1 MKARINYKSKKTI
14 IIISVA
20 LVLLIVAITG
30 TVAFVKGN
38 RNASAAVNV
47 DSSSS
52 SQNGENNNGTNAGL
66 QNNGDQNNG
75 ETVND
80 KENLPNAGNNANP
93 EETEN
98 NLNSANTG
106 NNGDNSSNTNG
117 GTTGAT
123 TGNGSTNG
131 TSNRNNGSSTT
142 TTTGGANVP
151 NQDYT
156 QTTVIPGRENVLVEQ
171 NTEIGW
177 SPISVAAYTA
187 ASRLK
192 VHKPDLELQKYAYLD
207 GDSLEELPV
216 NTAVQKGETITY
228 VIKITNK
235 GNEDA
240 KNIRTIDEIP
250 EGTELVSISEGGALN
265 NEGKIAWKNDIKAG
279 ETVTV
284 SFKAKVTADSVN
296 LIKNT
301 AKVNGEETPE
311 TKTPIITAVKTAN
324 VVTTIDKEEV
334 LEDRYAKVGE
344 TIRYTI
350 TVKNT
355 SEVDGTTVI
364 TDIIP
369 DGTTL
374 VDGTITENGKFDKE
388 NKTITWNNVV
398 VPANSEV
405 SVNFDV
411 VVNAKTIAG
420 EDVKSVKN
428 TATIGN
434 TPTEEVETKVANITT
449 VKTSEGIHADGTPV
463 TEENPLHELDRITY
477 TLTAT
482 NNGNGKGT
490 VKISDT
496 VPEGTTLVA
505 DSIKI
510 GNDTY
515 TEKELNEGIDVTLE
529 AGEKKSITFIVT
541 INPFKDEK
549 IVVRNADAKQDE
561 KEVPP
566 TDDEVIKEYVSI
578 DVNKEF
584 VDKENVD
591 ELRPTE
597 IVVALYKNA
606 GDATH
611 IDTRTL
617 NEQNNW
623 KASFTNLDKYDFE
636 TQELIKYDAK
646 ELNVDKN
653 YTASYEKNKEKN
665 NITLKITN
673 TLKYESVLTN
683 ITANKVWNDNE
694 NKVGAR
700 KSVTFELYADGV
712 ATGKTQTATADDWTV
727 EFKNVQKYN
736 KDGSEI
742 KYTVI
747 ETTQVEHY
755 NKPAYSD
762 NGLTVTN
769 TIDYTTFKTRVVAT
783 KKWIDPENAKRPE
796 VTINLYQ
803 NGSEDVYATYT
814 LKNGETLHEFT
825 NLQKYDEN
833 GNEYLYTVEEAEV
846 EGYTPEYSNDTL
858 TITNVINQENTVT
871 ISGKKTWIAPAGTTY
886 PTITIKLYKNGIFEN
901 KVELTNGTTNYEFN
915 NLPKYKVDE
924 NGQYELD
931 ENGNV
936 QLNKYTVEEDA
947 VDGYTSV
954 KAQNGFDFIN
964 TINQEK
970 ITINGTKTWID
981 PQGTTHDPI
990 TINLLRDGK
999 KINSTT
1005 LANGTTSYEF
1015 KDLDRYDLSDG
1026 HEYVYKVEEIN
1037 VKGYQT
1043 SYAGEY
1049 NEQIT
1054 NTINQEKLSINGT
1067 KTWIDPQ
1074 GTTHNPI
1081 TINLLRDGKNV
1092 DHVTLA
1098 NGTTTYKFEN
1108 LDKFAQ
1114 DGHIYKYT
1122 IVEEAVEGYTP
1133 TYSGEYNENITNTI
1147 NQDNTVSVTGV
1158 KIWVD
1163 PQGTTHNP
1171 ITINLLRDGKNVD
1184 HVTLAN
1190 GTTNYKFENLDKY
1203 APDGHIYKYTVS
1215 EDAVDGYQTTY
1226 GENTITNTINQEK
1239 LSINGTKTW
1248 IDPQGT
1254 EHKEITVNLLRDN
1267 EKVNFVTLANGIT
1280 NYEFKDLEKYAPDGH
1295 IYKYKVEEENVS
1307 GYTTSYT
1314 GEYNENITNT
1324 INQEKVSING
1334 EKKWVAPTGTKFP
1347 TITINL
1353 LRDGEKIDSKELVN
1367 GTTSYSFENL
1377 DRYDLINGHEYEY
1390 TVSEEKVEGYTTSYS
1405 DDKKSTITNT
1415 IEQKYKTISGT
1426 KTWIAPA
1433 GTIYPNIEIT
1443 LYRNGE
1449 EYKTITLES
1458 GKTSYEFK
1466 DLETYAPDGSIYN
1479 YSVEET
1485 KLSNYTSEKAEN
1497 GVDFINTIKQ
1507 EQVSVRGSKTWVIP
1521 AGKIVPT
1528 ITINLLR
1535 DGEKVNSVELT
1546 NGTTSY
1552 SFENLDRYDLTDGHE
1567 YKYTVSEGTVEGYKS
1582 EQNENNFTNTI
1593 EQDNTVIVSGNKTWV
1608 TPAGTT
1614 HPTVTINLLKN
1625 GEQYKTTTIANGNTT
1640 YEFTG
1645 LPKYKTDANGNF
1657 VLDVNGNIELNEYTV
1672 EEAELN
1678 GYTSEKAANGVDFV
1692 NTIDQELISISGEKT
1707 WVDPEGTTLVHPE
1720 ITINLIKNGTKASAI
1735 KLANGNTK
1743 YEFTELPKYKTD
1755 ENGKYVLDSNGN
1767 VQLNRYTIEEE
1778 NVRNYTTSYNGYN
1791 ITNTFNQDIQ
1801 GTVEITT
1808 TTTSQTSVKTPL
1820 DVVFVL
1826 DISGSMND
1834 NDKDKTM
1841 VDSVNTAISTI
1852 MNENPESRIGVVAY
1866 SSTYNSSLANANNAT
1881 TLLPLGKY
1889 TPKTTGKYLTLQE
1902 GVLRGNNEKYDTI
1915 TTNVNEKKNQTL
1927 NVYGGTYTQ
1936 AGIKEGAGILTS
1948 ANTKF
1953 TTTVNGKQ
1961 KEITR
1966 TPVMILL
1973 SDGDPTY
1980 YNENY
1985 TTLSGKKYGNGSD
1998 TTENEAYYTIK
2009 TANYY
2014 KQQITSHYYGTTGT
2028 KSKFYTIGLNLSG
2041 TLSETILNP
2050 TSENVNKCNDE
2061 GTEGGYFTW
2070 RNVKGKLYDKIIAD
2084 GSAGKYSYADQ
2095 SYVGSMTTSDL
2106 QSIFNTI
2113 INDNSTSTE
2122 TRDITVEE
2130 SDARRVNLEGI
2141 DTSKEFTLTIGS
2153 HSYNFAQAQTAG
2165 YVKGNNT
2172 DGYYVDISN
2181 VAKGTTISI
2190 SYNK

>member
-1 MKARINYKSKKTI
+1 MKARINYRSKRTI
-14 IIISVA
+14 IIISIAV
-20 LVLLIVAITG
+20 VLLIAAIAG

-38 RNASAAVNV
+38 KDAAAAMPDDNHGT
-47 DSSSS
+47 
-52 SQNGENNNGTNAGL
+52 SQNDGTNAGL
-66 QNNGDQNNG
+66 PNNGDQNDGSDQNNDGTTLPTDGDNTNPADSNNNDNNG
-75 ETVND
+75 STTND
-80 KENLPNAGNNANP
+80 GTTGTNGANGSTTGTTNGANTGANAGTTTGTTTAGNN
-93 EETEN
+93 
-98 NLNSANTG
+98 
-106 NNGDNSSNTNG
+106 
-117 GTTGAT
+117 
-123 TGNGSTNG
+123 
-131 TSNRNNGSSTT
+131 
-142 TTTGGANVP
+142 GANVP
-151 NQDYT
+151 NQDYAQT
-156 QTTVIPGRENVLVEQ
+156 TTVITENPWEKK
-171 NTEIGW
+171 EIGW

-187 ASRLK
+187 ASKLK
-192 VHKPDLELQKYAYLD
+192 VHKPDLDLQKYAYLD

-235 GNEDA
+235 GNEDT
-240 KNIRTIDEIP
+240 NGIRTIDSIP
-250 EGTELVSISEGGALN
+250 EGTELASISEGGALN
-265 NEGKIAWKNDIKAG
+265 NDGKIVWKNDIKAG
-279 ETVTV
+279 KTVTV
-284 SFKAKVTADSVN
+284 SFKVIVTADSID
-296 LIKNT
+296 LINNI

-311 TKTPIITAVKTAN
+311 TKTPVITANKTAQ
-324 VVTTIDKEEV
+324 VVTIVDKEEV
-334 LEDRYAKVGE
+334 LENRDAKVGE

-350 TVKNT
+350 TAKNT
-355 SEVDGTTVI
+355 TEVDGTTVI
-364 TDIIP
+364 KDSIP
-369 DGTTL
+369 DGTSF
-374 VDGTITENGKFDKE
+374 VDGTITEKGNFDKE
-388 NKTITWNNVV
+388 NGTITWNNVV
-398 VPANSEV
+398 VPAKGEV
-405 SVNFDV
+405 SVSFDV
-411 VVNAKTIAG
+411 VVNEKTTAG
-420 EDVKSVKN
+420 EVVKSVSN

-482 NNGNGKGT
+482 NNGNGNGT

-653 YTASYEKNKEKN
+653 YTASYEKNQEKN

-769 TIDYTTFKTRVVAT
+769 TIDYTTFKTSVVAT

-858 TITNVINQENTVT
+858 TITNVINQENTVK
-871 ISGKKTWIAPAGTTY
+871 ISGTKTWIAPEGKAF

-936 QLNKYTVEEDA
+936 QLNVYTVEEAD
-947 VDGYTSV
+947 VKGYTSK
-954 KAQNGFDFIN
+954 KAENGFDFTN

-970 ITINGTKTWID
+970 IT
-981 PQGTTHDPI
+981 
-990 TINLLRDGK
+990 
-999 KINSTT
+999 
-1005 LANGTTSYEF
+1005 
-1015 KDLDRYDLSDG
+1015 
-1026 HEYVYKVEEIN
+1026 
-1037 VKGYQT
+1037 
-1043 SYAGEY
+1043 
-1049 NEQIT
+1049 
-1054 NTINQEKLSINGT
+1054 
-1067 KTWIDPQ
+1067 
-1074 GTTHNPI
+1074 
-1081 TINLLRDGKNV
+1081 
-1092 DHVTLA
+1092 
-1098 NGTTTYKFEN
+1098 
-1108 LDKFAQ
+1108 
-1114 DGHIYKYT
+1114 
-1122 IVEEAVEGYTP
+1122 
-1133 TYSGEYNENITNTI
+1133 
-1147 NQDNTVSVTGV
+1147 
-1158 KIWVD
+1158 
-1163 PQGTTHNP
+1163 
-1171 ITINLLRDGKNVD
+1171 
-1184 HVTLAN
+1184 
-1190 GTTNYKFENLDKY
+1190 
-1203 APDGHIYKYTVS
+1203 
-1215 EDAVDGYQTTY
+1215 
-1226 GENTITNTINQEK
+1226 
-1239 LSINGTKTW
+1239 INGTKTW

-1267 EKVNFVTLANGIT
+1267 EKVNSVTLANGTT
-1280 NYEFKDLEKYAPDGH
+1280 NYEFKDLDKYATDGH
-1295 IYKYKVEEENVS
+1295 IYNYKVEEENVS
-1307 GYTTSYT
+1307 GYTTSYA
-1314 GEYNENITNT
+1314 GEYNKNITNT

-1353 LRDGEKIDSKELVN
+1353 LRDGEKVDSKELVN

-1449 EYKTITLES
+1449 EYKTIKLES

-1466 DLETYAPDGSIYN
+1466 DLETYAPDGSVYN

-1567 YKYTVSEGTVEGYKS
+1567 YKYTVSEDTVEGYKS

-1720 ITINLIKNGTKASAI
+1720 ITINLIKNGTKASTI

>member
-20 LVLLIVAITG
+20 LVLLIAAITG

-52 SQNGENNNGTNAGL
+52 SQNGENNNVTNAGL
-66 QNNGDQNNG
+66 PNNGDQNNG

-80 KENLPNAGNNANP
+80 KENLPDA
-93 EETEN
+93 
-98 NLNSANTG
+98 G
-106 NNGDNSSNTNG
+106 NNGDDSSNTNG

-207 GDSLEELPV
+207 GDALEELPV

-265 NEGKIAWKNDIKAG
+265 NDGKIVWKNDIKAG
-279 ETVTV
+279 KTVTV
-284 SFKAKVTADSVN
+284 SFKVIVTADSID
-296 LIKNT
+296 LINNI

-311 TKTPIITAVKTAN
+311 TKTPVITANKTAQ
-324 VVTTIDKEEV
+324 VVTIVDKEEV
-334 LEDRYAKVGE
+334 LENRDAKVGE

-350 TVKNT
+350 TAKNT
-355 SEVDGTTVI
+355 TEVDGTTVI
-364 TDIIP
+364 KDSIP
-369 DGTTL
+369 DGTSF
-374 VDGTITENGKFDKE
+374 VDGTITEKGNFDKE
-388 NKTITWNNVV
+388 NGTITWNNVV
-398 VPANSEV
+398 VPAKGEV
-405 SVNFDV
+405 SVSFDV
-411 VVNAKTIAG
+411 VVNEKTTAG
-420 EDVKSVKN
+420 EVVKSVSN

-482 NNGNGKGT
+482 NNGNGNGT

-510 GNDTY
+510 ENDTY
-515 TEKELNEGIDVTLE
+515 TEKELNEGIDVNLE

-646 ELNVDKN
+646 ELDVDKN
-653 YTASYEKNKEKN
+653 YTASYEKNQEKN

-769 TIDYTTFKTRVVAT
+769 TIDYTTFKTSVVAT

-825 NLQKYDEN
+825 NLPKYDEN

-858 TITNVINQENTVT
+858 TITNVINQENTVK
-871 ISGKKTWIAPAGTTY
+871 ISGTKTWIAPEGKAF

-936 QLNKYTVEEDA
+936 QLNVYTVEEAD
-947 VDGYTSV
+947 VKGYTSK
-954 KAQNGFDFIN
+954 KAENGFDFTN

-970 ITINGTKTWID
+970 ITIM
-981 PQGTTHDPI
+981 
-990 TINLLRDGK
+990 
-999 KINSTT
+999 
-1005 LANGTTSYEF
+1005 
-1015 KDLDRYDLSDG
+1015 
-1026 HEYVYKVEEIN
+1026 
-1037 VKGYQT
+1037 
-1043 SYAGEY
+1043 
-1049 NEQIT
+1049 
-1054 NTINQEKLSINGT
+1054 
-1067 KTWIDPQ
+1067 
-1074 GTTHNPI
+1074 
-1081 TINLLRDGKNV
+1081 
-1092 DHVTLA
+1092 
-1098 NGTTTYKFEN
+1098 
-1108 LDKFAQ
+1108 
-1114 DGHIYKYT
+1114 
-1122 IVEEAVEGYTP
+1122 
-1133 TYSGEYNENITNTI
+1133 
-1147 NQDNTVSVTGV
+1147 
-1158 KIWVD
+1158 
-1163 PQGTTHNP
+1163 
-1171 ITINLLRDGKNVD
+1171 
-1184 HVTLAN
+1184 
-1190 GTTNYKFENLDKY
+1190 
-1203 APDGHIYKYTVS
+1203 
-1215 EDAVDGYQTTY
+1215 
-1226 GENTITNTINQEK
+1226 
-1239 LSINGTKTW
+1239 
-1248 IDPQGT
+1248 
-1254 EHKEITVNLLRDN
+1254 
-1267 EKVNFVTLANGIT
+1267 
-1280 NYEFKDLEKYAPDGH
+1280 
-1295 IYKYKVEEENVS
+1295 
-1307 GYTTSYT
+1307 
-1314 GEYNENITNT
+1314 
-1324 INQEKVSING
+1324 
-1334 EKKWVAPTGTKFP
+1334 
-1347 TITINL
+1347 
-1353 LRDGEKIDSKELVN
+1353 
-1367 GTTSYSFENL
+1367 
-1377 DRYDLINGHEYEY
+1377 
-1390 TVSEEKVEGYTTSYS
+1390 
-1405 DDKKSTITNT
+1405 
-1415 IEQKYKTISGT
+1415 EQKPG
-1426 KTWIAPA
+1426 
-1433 GTIYPNIEIT
+1433 
-1443 LYRNGE
+1443 
-1449 EYKTITLES
+1449 
-1458 GKTSYEFK
+1458 
-1466 DLETYAPDGSIYN
+1466 
-1479 YSVEET
+1479 
-1485 KLSNYTSEKAEN
+1485 
-1497 GVDFINTIKQ
+1497 
-1507 EQVSVRGSKTWVIP
+1507 
-1521 AGKIVPT
+1521 
-1528 ITINLLR
+1528 
-1535 DGEKVNSVELT
+1535 
-1546 NGTTSY
+1546 
-1552 SFENLDRYDLTDGHE
+1552 
-1567 YKYTVSEGTVEGYKS
+1567 
-1582 EQNENNFTNTI
+1582 
-1593 EQDNTVIVSGNKTWV
+1593 
-1608 TPAGTT
+1608 
-1614 HPTVTINLLKN
+1614 
-1625 GEQYKTTTIANGNTT
+1625 
-1640 YEFTG
+1640 
-1645 LPKYKTDANGNF
+1645 
-1657 VLDVNGNIELNEYTV
+1657 
-1672 EEAELN
+1672 
-1678 GYTSEKAANGVDFV
+1678 
-1692 NTIDQELISISGEKT
+1692 
-1707 WVDPEGTTLVHPE
+1707 
-1720 ITINLIKNGTKASAI
+1720 
-1735 KLANGNTK
+1735 
-1743 YEFTELPKYKTD
+1743 
-1755 ENGKYVLDSNGN
+1755 
-1767 VQLNRYTIEEE
+1767 
-1778 NVRNYTTSYNGYN
+1778 
-1791 ITNTFNQDIQ
+1791 
-1801 GTVEITT
+1801 
-1808 TTTSQTSVKTPL
+1808 
-1820 DVVFVL
+1820 
-1826 DISGSMND
+1826 
-1834 NDKDKTM
+1834 
-1841 VDSVNTAISTI
+1841 
-1852 MNENPESRIGVVAY
+1852 
-1866 SSTYNSSLANANNAT
+1866 
-1881 TLLPLGKY
+1881 
-1889 TPKTTGKYLTLQE
+1889 
-1902 GVLRGNNEKYDTI
+1902 
-1915 TTNVNEKKNQTL
+1915 
-1927 NVYGGTYTQ
+1927 
-1936 AGIKEGAGILTS
+1936 
-1948 ANTKF
+1948 
-1953 TTTVNGKQ
+1953 
-1961 KEITR
+1961 
-1966 TPVMILL
+1966 
-1973 SDGDPTY
+1973 
-1980 YNENY
+1980 
-1985 TTLSGKKYGNGSD
+1985 
-1998 TTENEAYYTIK
+1998 
-2009 TANYY
+2009 
-2014 KQQITSHYYGTTGT
+2014 
-2028 KSKFYTIGLNLSG
+2028 
-2041 TLSETILNP
+2041 
-2050 TSENVNKCNDE
+2050 
-2061 GTEGGYFTW
+2061 
-2070 RNVKGKLYDKIIAD
+2070 
-2084 GSAGKYSYADQ
+2084 
-2095 SYVGSMTTSDL
+2095 
-2106 QSIFNTI
+2106 
-2113 INDNSTSTE
+2113 
-2122 TRDITVEE
+2122 
-2130 SDARRVNLEGI
+2130 
-2141 DTSKEFTLTIGS
+2141 
-2153 HSYNFAQAQTAG
+2153 
-2165 YVKGNNT
+2165 
-2172 DGYYVDISN
+2172 
-2181 VAKGTTISI
+2181 
-2190 SYNK
+2190 

>member
-1 MKARINYKSKKTI
+1 MKARINYRSKRTI
-14 IIISVA
+14 IIISIAV
-20 LVLLIVAITG
+20 VLLIAAIAG

-38 RNASAAVNV
+38 RDSAAAMTDDNPGT
-47 DSSSS
+47 
-52 SQNGENNNGTNAGL
+52 SQNDGTNAGL
-66 QNNGDQNNG
+66 PNNGDQNDGSDQNNDGTTLPTDGDNTNPADSNNNDNNG
-75 ETVND
+75 STTND
-80 KENLPNAGNNANP
+80 GTTGTNGANGSTTGTTNGANTGANAGTTTGTTTAGNN
-93 EETEN
+93 
-98 NLNSANTG
+98 
-106 NNGDNSSNTNG
+106 
-117 GTTGAT
+117 
-123 TGNGSTNG
+123 
-131 TSNRNNGSSTT
+131 
-142 TTTGGANVP
+142 GANVP

-156 QTTVIPGRENVLVEQ
+156 QTTTVITENPWETKEV
-171 NTEIGW
+171 GW

-187 ASRLK
+187 ASKLK
-192 VHKPDLELQKYAYLD
+192 VHKPDLDLQKYAYLD
-207 GDSLEELPV
+207 GDSLDELPV

-240 KNIRTIDEIP
+240 NGIRTIDSIP
-250 EGTELVSISEGGALN
+250 EGTELAPISEGGALN
-265 NEGKIAWKNDIKAG
+265 NDGKIVWKNDIKAG

-284 SFKAKVTADSVN
+284 SFKVVVTADSID
-296 LIKNT
+296 LINNI

-311 TKTPIITAVKTAN
+311 TKTPVITANKTAQ
-324 VVTTIDKEEV
+324 VVKIVDKEEV
-334 LEDRYAKVGE
+334 LENRDAKVGE

-350 TVKNT
+350 TAKNT
-355 SEVDGTTVI
+355 TEVDGTTVI
-364 TDIIP
+364 KDSIP
-369 DGTTL
+369 DGTSF
-374 VDGTITENGKFDKE
+374 VDGTITEKGNFDKE
-388 NKTITWNNVV
+388 NGTITWNNVV
-398 VPANSEV
+398 VPAKGEV
-405 SVNFDV
+405 SVSFDV
-411 VVNAKTIAG
+411 VVNEKTTEG
-420 EDVKSVKN
+420 EVVKSVSN

-463 TEENPLHELDRITY
+463 TEENPLHELDKITY
-477 TLTAT
+477 TLIAT
-482 NNGNGKGT
+482 NIGNGKGT

-653 YTASYEKNKEKN
+653 YTASYEKNQEKN

-712 ATGKTQTATADDWTV
+712 ATGKTQTATADNWTV

-769 TIDYTTFKTRVVAT
+769 TIDYTTFKTSVLAT

-814 LKNGETLHEFT
+814 LKNGETSHEFT
-825 NLQKYDEN
+825 NLPKYDEN

-858 TITNVINQENTVT
+858 TITNVINQENTVK
-871 ISGKKTWIAPAGTTY
+871 ISGTKTWIAPEGKAF

-1074 GTTHNPI
+1074 
-1081 TINLLRDGKNV
+1081 
-1092 DHVTLA
+1092 
-1098 NGTTTYKFEN
+1098 E
-1108 LDKFAQ
+1108 
-1114 DGHIYKYT
+1114 
-1122 IVEEAVEGYTP
+1122 
-1133 TYSGEYNENITNTI
+1133 
-1147 NQDNTVSVTGV
+1147 
-1158 KIWVD
+1158 
-1163 PQGTTHNP
+1163 
-1171 ITINLLRDGKNVD
+1171 
-1184 HVTLAN
+1184 
-1190 GTTNYKFENLDKY
+1190 
-1203 APDGHIYKYTVS
+1203 
-1215 EDAVDGYQTTY
+1215 
-1226 GENTITNTINQEK
+1226 
-1239 LSINGTKTW
+1239 
-1248 IDPQGT
+1248 T

-1267 EKVNFVTLANGIT
+1267 EKVNSVTLANGTT
-1280 NYEFKDLEKYAPDGH
+1280 NYEFKDLDKYATDGH
-1295 IYKYKVEEENVS
+1295 IYNYKVEEENVS
-1307 GYTTSYT
+1307 GYTTSYA

-1353 LRDGEKIDSKELVN
+1353 LRDGEKVDSKELVN

-1449 EYKTITLES
+1449 EYKTIKLES

-1466 DLETYAPDGSIYN
+1466 DLETYAPDGSVYN

-1567 YKYTVSEGTVEGYKS
+1567 YKYTVSEDTVEGYKS

-1608 TPAGTT
+1608 TPVGTT

-1720 ITINLIKNGTKASAI
+1720 ITINLIKNGTKASTI

-1902 GVLRGNNEKYDTI
+1902 GVLRGNNETYDTI

-1998 TTENEAYYTIK
+1998 TTENEAYYTIR

-2028 KSKFYTIGLNLSG
+2028 KSKFYTIGLNMSG

-2181 VAKGTTISI
+2181 VAKGITISI

>member
-20 LVLLIVAITG
+20 LVLLIAAITG

-52 SQNGENNNGTNAGL
+52 SQNGENNNVTNAGL
-66 QNNGDQNNG
+66 PNNGDQNNG

-80 KENLPNAGNNANP
+80 KENLPDA
-93 EETEN
+93 
-98 NLNSANTG
+98 G
-106 NNGDNSSNTNG
+106 NNGDDSSNTNG

-207 GDSLEELPV
+207 GDALEELPV

-653 YTASYEKNKEKN
+653 YTVSYEKN

-700 KSVTFELYADGV
+700 KSITFELYADGV

-769 TIDYTTFKTRVVAT
+769 TIDYTTFKTSVLAT
-783 KKWIDPENAKRPE
+783 KKWIDQENAKRPE

-814 LKNGETLHEFT
+814 LKNGETSHEFT
-825 NLQKYDEN
+825 NLPKYDEN

-858 TITNVINQENTVT
+858 TITNVINQENTVK
-871 ISGKKTWIAPAGTTY
+871 ISGTKTWIAPEGKAF

-936 QLNKYTVEEDA
+936 QLNVYTVEEAD
-947 VDGYTSV
+947 VKGYTSK
-954 KAQNGFDFIN
+954 KAENGFDFTN

-970 ITINGTKTWID
+970 ITINGTKIWID

-1067 KTWIDPQ
+1067 KTWI
-1074 GTTHNPI
+1074 
-1081 TINLLRDGKNV
+1081 
-1092 DHVTLA
+1092 
-1098 NGTTTYKFEN
+1098 
-1108 LDKFAQ
+1108 
-1114 DGHIYKYT
+1114 
-1122 IVEEAVEGYTP
+1122 
-1133 TYSGEYNENITNTI
+1133 
-1147 NQDNTVSVTGV
+1147 
-1158 KIWVD
+1158 D

-1567 YKYTVSEGTVEGYKS
+1567 YKYTVSEETVEGYKS

-1608 TPAGTT
+1608 TPVGTT

-1720 ITINLIKNGTKASAI
+1720 ITINLIKNGTKASTI

-1998 TTENEAYYTIK
+1998 TTENEAYYTIR

-2028 KSKFYTIGLNLSG
+2028 KSKFYTIGLNMSG